1 MHDIFISYSTSD
13 ALVAEAAK
21 HFLES
26 KGIRC
31 WKAPESIAPGEIWE
45 EAITNAIQASSGML
59 LIWSSKSQSSPQ
71 VNRELS
77 IAARSQRVIFPL
89 RIEAI
94 EPEGTFAY
102 YLTNTH
108 WIDALSPS
116 LEEDLGRL
124 TSQVASVLKAINNA
138 YSKPNDST
146 KYPTASE
153 ASMQNIEISQVMPG
167 PQLLVD
173 TIIPTPTELQPI
185 ESSPIGKL
193 GNAESYTDGSVS
205 STKSIPQ
212 SSNVIKNHSDSPT
225 TSSLL
230 LAGLLA
236 VGAGWLAV
244 ALVKSLLASFWYVFL
259 KGLGY

>member
-26 KGIRC
+26 QGIRC

-45 EAITNAIQASSGML
+45 EAITNAIQTSSGML

-77 IAARSQRVIFPL
+77 VAARSQRVIFPL
-89 RIEAI
+89 RIEEI

-102 YLTNTH
+102 YLSNTH

-124 TSQVASVLKAINNA
+124 TSQVSSVLKAINNT
-138 YSKPNDST
+138 YSKPNNST
-146 KYPTASE
+146 KYLTASE
-153 ASMQNIEISQVMPG
+153 ACIHNSDFRQGMLE

-173 TIIPTPTELQPI
+173 NEIPGSTGLQPI
-185 ESSPIGKL
+185 ESSLIG
-193 GNAESYTDGSVS
+193 ESGKTESCTNGSVS
-205 STKSIPQ
+205 SLKSIPR
-212 SSNVIKNHSDSPT
+212 SNQVFKTKSDSPT

-230 LAGLLA
+230 LGGLLA
-236 VGAGWLAV
+236 IGAGWLAI
-244 ALVKSLLASFWYVFL
+244 AIVKSLLASFWYVFM